1 MPHFYRLDKMLSGLK
16 VSGDDRE
23 SNSKATAFP
32 LDTITNDASPVT
44 FYDCLDYGQS
54 KTASAG
60 STGGTGGGYRVGT
73 VEDVR

>member
-23 SNSKATAFP
+23 SNSKAAAFP
-32 LDTITNDASPVT
+32 LNTITNDVSPVP

-60 STGGTGGGYRVGT
+60 STGGTGGGHCVGT
-73 VEDVR
+73 AEDVR